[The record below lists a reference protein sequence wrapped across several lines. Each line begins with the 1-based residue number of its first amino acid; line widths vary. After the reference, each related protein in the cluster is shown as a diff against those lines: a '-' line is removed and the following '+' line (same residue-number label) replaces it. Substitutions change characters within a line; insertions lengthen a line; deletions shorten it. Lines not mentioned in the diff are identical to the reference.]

1 MQPPQVILEKLYTAF
16 ARLDA
21 ATMAECY
28 TQDAQFDDEVFS
40 LRGQAEVAGMWSML
54 CEATRS
60 KGADVWKLQHSDV
73 QADTRAGSAHWVA
86 DYRFSATGRMV
97 RNRIDSRFTF
107 DAAGLIATQ
116 RDRFNFWRWAR
127 QALGLP
133 GLLLGWTPWLRNKV
147 RRQAATNLRRYL
159 QR

>member
-1 MQPPQVILEKLYTAF
+1 MHPPQMTLEKLYTAF

-28 TQDAQFDDEVFS
+28 AQDAQFDDEVFS
-40 LRGQAEVAGMWSML
+40 LRGRDEVAGMWSML
-54 CEATRS
+54 CETTRS
-60 KGADVWKLQHSDV
+60 KGADVWKLQHSGV
-73 QADTRAGSAHWVA
+73 QADARTGSAHWVA

-97 RNRIDSRFTF
+97 RNRIHSRFTF

-116 RDRFNFWRWAR
+116 HDRFNFWTWAR
-127 QALGLP
+127 QALGLS

-147 RRQAATNLRRYL
+147 RRQAAASLRRYL

>member
-1 MQPPQVILEKLYTAF
+1 MPPSQMTLEKLYTAF

-21 ATMAECY
+21 AAMAECY
-28 TQDAQFDDEVFS
+28 AQDAQFDDEVFS
-40 LRGQAEVAGMWSML
+40 LRGRTEVAGMWSML
-54 CEATRS
+54 CEAARS
-60 KGADVWKLQHSDV
+60 KGADVWQLQHGQV
-73 QADTRAGSAHWVA
+73 RADARGGGARWEA

-97 RNRIDSRFTF
+97 HNRIDSRFTF

-116 RDRFNFWRWAR
+116 RDRFSFWNWAR

-133 GLLLGWTPWLRNKV
+133 GLLLGWTPWLRSKV
-147 RRQAATNLRRYL
+147 QRQAAAQLRRYL